1 MPLDLHPEGE
11 AMPVPQMPARD
22 EQIILGGVEHA
33 RFVQLVSRDLVLE
46 VVARL

>member
-11 AMPVPQMPARD
+11 AMLVPQMPARD
-22 EQIILGGVEHA
+22 EQIILGQVEQA
-33 RFVQLVSRDLVLE
+33 RFVPLVSRGLLLE